1 MLVKHFDVEVQRG
14 MIINNFTSPDTVEEY
29 LRRIDELSTVGG
41 SKRNMNNAQGC
52 SNRSENNRTNSER
65 DISRDTRPTA
75 RGNNEGHTVR
85 SLACMG
91 DPDIDLLSN
100 PEDLVQDDEKVS
112 PTISIHIFGMLVEV
126 LIDSGSD
133 ICAISEKF
141 YSELSNLG
149 KFPILPVIRGV
160 ISVAIGGETQ
170 KIKSQILIPVQ
181 LEGIDMDVNCLV
193 IPQLNCN
200 LIFGSNWLSKHHARL
215 DYQYSQLKLM
225 IEGVSINTKLS
236 FRIDPQKISI
246 NLCEKNDYVFDV
258 VENKASRVTPLVE
271 YSVDDGD
278 SRSKGYS
285 AKDIQAAAAKT
296 TLSGSAKASLLS
308 ILEKY
313 RNTFSDTP
321 GRVVNYFHQIELVDE
336 NEFNFVAYPVPM
348 VYRDEVRRQIG
359 EMLAAG
365 VIQKERTYISPLVCV
380 KKRDGNIR
388 VCLDARG
395 LNSKM
400 KKDFV
405 NPPNPFELMAN
416 FIQGQIMSTIDLTQA
431 YWQIPVLPDHTKYLG
446 FYWPRMQ
453 RHVRQVV
460 ASCDLCQKAKP
471 SPISKAELHPI
482 LVDEPGKLVC
492 IDLIGPLP
500 VGRGGVTQLFVLVD
514 AFTKFVKLY
523 ALRRATAKTLLKRL
537 FDDYI
542 PSVQKPVSILSDN
555 GTQFTSHIWRKQLEA
570 VGIQLKF
577 ISCYFP
583 QGNPTERYNR
593 EVGRMLRTYCY
604 EGHSAWPNKLA
615 DIERCLNR
623 AVNLSTGFAPIYLQF
638 GQIDTNPVRN
648 FVVFPERF
656 DVNCTTLKEDTG
668 VAYEKLKRDAAKR
681 VKRAKVMKPVTFDPG
696 DKVLVKTHPHSSAEA
711 KLISKFFLLY
721 DGPYTVLQQAGPN
734 SYVIGHLD
742 GKIRSKENVINLKA
756 YKQPSDVVL
765 E

>member
-1 MLVKHFDVEVQRG
+1 MLVKHFDVEVQRS

-41 SKRNMNNAQGC
+41 SNRNMNNAQGY

-65 DISRDTRPTA
+65 EISRDKWSTA

-91 DPDIDLLSN
+91 DPDIDLLSD
-100 PEDLVQDDEKVS
+100 PEDIVQDDEKVS
-112 PTISIHIFGMLVEV
+112 PTISIHIFGTLVEV

-160 ISVAIGGETQ
+160 ISVAIGGKTQ

-181 LEGIDMDVNCLV
+181 LDGIDMDVNCLV

-348 VYRDEVRRQIG
+348 VYRDEVRRQMG

-365 VIQKERTYISPLVCV
+365 VIQKERTSYISPLVCV

-416 FIQGQIMSTIDLTQA
+416 FKQGQIMSTIDLTQA

-446 FYWPRMQ
+446 RDQLDDEWIREKIRFLELITRYVRVFSGREFKIYEWYVLHEGLLFKRGDSRNKGYKLCVPKAQVKELILAHHQSMGHFGKAKTYAYMRHSFYWPRMQ

-492 IDLIGPLP
+492 IDLIGPLS

-523 ALRRATAKTLLKRL
+523 ALRRATEKTLLKRL

-542 PSVQKPVSILSDN
+542 PSVQKPVSICPIMELS
-555 GTQFTSHIWRKQLEA
+555 SRVI
-570 VGIQLKF
+570 
-577 ISCYFP
+577 
-583 QGNPTERYNR
+583 
-593 EVGRMLRTYCY
+593 
-604 EGHSAWPNKLA
+604 
-615 DIERCLNR
+615 
-623 AVNLSTGFAPIYLQF
+623 F
-638 GQIDTNPVRN
+638 G
-648 FVVFPERF
+648 E
-656 DVNCTTLKEDTG
+656 
-668 VAYEKLKRDAAKR
+668 
-681 VKRAKVMKPVTFDPG
+681 
-696 DKVLVKTHPHSSAEA
+696 SS
-711 KLISKFFLLY
+711 
-721 DGPYTVLQQAGPN
+721 
-734 SYVIGHLD
+734 
-742 GKIRSKENVINLKA
+742 
-756 YKQPSDVVL
+756 
-765 E
+765 